1 MANGKVFP
9 LISSRATNC
18 QFLEATYSKAFGIK
32 PLLFTFSADITWKN
46 MTDLFKVLPNTCI
59 PTMNNLAE
67 LGEKTDVG
75 PTSWNTEPPAFYT
88 CR

>member
-1 MANGKVFP
+1 MANGNVFL
-9 LISSRATNC
+9 LISPRATNC

-32 PLLFTFSADITWKN
+32 SLLFTFSADTTWKN
-46 MTDLFKVLPNTCI
+46 TTDLFKVLPNTCI

>member
-1 MANGKVFP
+1 MTNSNVFL
-9 LISSRATNC
+9 LISPRATNC
-18 QFLEATYSKAFGIK
+18 QFLEATYLKAFGIK
-32 PLLFTFSADITWKN
+32 SLLFTFSADITWKN

-67 LGEKTDVG
+67 LGEKTGAG

>member
-1 MANGKVFP
+1 
-9 LISSRATNC
+9 
-18 QFLEATYSKAFGIK
+18 
-32 PLLFTFSADITWKN
+32 